1 MLRVLLDDFFHYLI
15 NVQSFY
21 LPTLISPVFRSTTK
35 NALAKLLVPTRCIAT
50 G

>member
-15 NVQSFY
+15 NVRSFY
-21 LPTLISPVFRSTTK
+21 LSSLTSPVFRGTTK
-35 NALAKLLVPTRCIAT
+35 NALAKLLLPTRCIAT